1 MFPVP
6 ASWCFVVLFVVLWQ
20 QFDSPLPLFVALYPL
35 TCSAL
40 QTDISGVPELHDRRP
55 AGASPAPHTE
65 APRGATAPT
74 LRDLQATLRVLIED
88 TETDLQP
95 GSETVP
101 GGSKILRPRS
111 AAARAVSGVR
121 CGAEGT
127 VSGGHSPSVQLQLRT
142 SR

>member
-40 QTDISGVPELHDRRP
+40 RTDISGVPELHDRLGGSLPRRP

-65 APRGATAPT
+65 APRGATLPT

-101 GGSKILRPRS
+101 GG
-111 AAARAVSGVR
+111 
-121 CGAEGT
+121 
-127 VSGGHSPSVQLQLRT
+127 
-142 SR
+142 